1 MPTRTLLP
9 ILLRHSSDA
18 SARRVVS
25 RANVFQLSGL
35 LSMSDPLAP
44 ISALLAES
52 GDPGNPDAEALQE
65 LLESTR
71 VIAVVGLSRDPAKAA
86 RRVPS
91 YLAAKGMDV
100 IAVNP
105 HATRIFGREA
115 RASLAQVE
123 AEVDLVLIFR
133 PSAEAGPFVD
143 QALDRKDEPA
153 IWLQQGILAPEAV
166 ARAREAGRTVIQ
178 DLCIFQV
185 HRSLP
190 QGALPPS

>member
-1 MPTRTLLP
+1 
-9 ILLRHSSDA
+9 
-18 SARRVVS
+18 
-25 RANVFQLSGL
+25 
-35 LSMSDPLAP
+35 MSDPLAP

-52 GDPGNPDAEALQE
+52 GDPGNPDAETLQE
-65 LLESTR
+65 LLESAR

-100 IAVNP
+100 IPVNP
-105 HATRIFGREA
+105 HAERILGKRARATLSEVEA
-115 RASLAQVE
+115 R
-123 AEVDLVLIFR
+123 VDLVLIFR
-133 PSAEAGPFVD
+133 PSAVAGPFVD
-143 QALDRKDEPA
+143 EARHRDDEPG
-153 IWLQQGILAPEAV
+153 IWLQQGIQAPEAV